1 MRLRLRITEYIFLQR
16 LVRVREAYIESEVPH
31 LVVCGCRGPSVVS
44 HSINSDQS
52 SGSMSPPSAM
62 DENRLIGC
70 AICQREELAHA
81 LLVRRSAVRH
91 RNVYEFHS
99 RCLDLLALLGWI
111 AGFKV
116 NYCSNS
122 KLRQIRIIV
131 PLRSRSSVDMAVNLS
146 EVSYFDG
153 FRVGTR
159 RCCGTGNRKCQ
170 SRKNY
175 GA

>member
-31 LVVCGCRGPSVVS
+31 LLVCAGRGPSVVS

-52 SGSMSPPSAM
+52 SGPMSSSSAV

-70 AICQREELAHA
+70 AICYGEELANA
-81 LLVRRSAVRH
+81 VMVRRSAVRH

-99 RCLDLLALLGWI
+99 GCLDLLALLGWI

-122 KLRQIRIIV
+122 KLRQIRIIL
-131 PLRSRSSVDMAVNLS
+131 PLRSRSSVYMAVDLS
-146 EVSYFDG
+146 EVSYLDG
-153 FRVGTR
+153 FKVGTR
-159 RCCGTGNRKCQ
+159 RCRHTRSRKC
-170 SRKNY
+170 
-175 GA
+175 